1 MIMKGTLVTETVT
14 LPCGCKYRDDGFLV
28 VRIHECDYHKE
39 RRTRKRPYRPKAEC
53 VRP

>member
-1 MIMKGTLVTETVT
+1 MPEQTTT
-14 LPCGCKYRDDGFLV
+14 LPCGCKYQDKGFMIVRV
-28 VRIHECDYHKE
+28 VECDYHRQ

>member
-1 MIMKGTLVTETVT
+1 MTEETTT
-14 LPCGCKYRDDGFLV
+14 LPCGCKYQDKRYMVIRVF
-28 VRIHECDYHKE
+28 ECEYHKQ